1 MEKEFKTITVRNL
14 DEKPELVQALNEI
27 MQERGLKTAQ
37 AVIEY
42 IIAQHQPLTKDLK
55 DCRTKRREETDQYY
69 KWRTTADEEIA
80 TLKKQ
85 LNIIRQAWVII
96 EAVEP

>member
-1 MEKEFKTITVRNL
+1 MEKEFKTITVRGL
-14 DEKPELVQALNEI
+14 DDKPELVQALNAI

-42 IIAQHQPLTKDLK
+42 IIAQHQPLTQDLK
-55 DCRTKRREETDQYY
+55 ECKAKRREDTDQYY
-69 KWRTTADEEIA
+69 KWRTTAEEEIA
-80 TLKKQ
+80 RLKSQ
-85 LNIIRQAWVII
+85 LKTIKRAWIII